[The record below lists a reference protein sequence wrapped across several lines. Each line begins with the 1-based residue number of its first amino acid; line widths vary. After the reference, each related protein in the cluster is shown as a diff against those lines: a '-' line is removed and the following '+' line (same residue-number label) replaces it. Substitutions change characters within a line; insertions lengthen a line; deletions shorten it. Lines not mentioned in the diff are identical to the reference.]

1 MMSPYTRIE
10 DGEDFQDG
18 EDVHTSEVNQ
28 SVGKSKV
35 LIATGIL
42 SIIFVAVS
50 CLASNAT
57 TRGTILSFVNAN
69 PDSSDEQNVWM
80 QRSDV
85 REYMGLKKVYGDMSE
100 DDIHGLFRKFKDD
113 FKRIY
118 ADDNEESDRFV
129 IFKKNLKFI
138 DALNRQNPIALFG
151 ITDSTDKTVE
161 ERSKRRMS
169 SEWSDYDV
177 FKSTLPTELVK
188 AAEKG
193 PEFVSGKTFDSRNP
207 DTVGGEKLKAG
218 QVRWGGVDDCAA
230 CAMYP
235 DFSDYNYTNH
245 PTDFDW
251 RDLGAVS
258 GVKNQKYCGSCYS
271 FSTAQ
276 NIEGV
281 HFLATGNL
289 TTFSEQQIVACDFLN
304 DGCDGGYMYR
314 AMQYIADFG
323 GLVSEDAYPYK
334 AVMMDYKLGTP
345 HCDTDLLNE
354 KLEGDGSNI
363 GHISSYQWVAMG
375 AEFENL
381 MKIFLLKNGPLAL
394 AVNANGMDY
403 YVHGITGCK
412 TIAGW
417 EYCDA
422 GAIDTTTPCD
432 PTELDHGVL
441 AVGYGNQE
449 GSEYW
454 VIKNSW
460 GPQWG
465 EDGYY
470 RLERGTDHC
479 GVANMVTHGVYKP
492 A

>member
-1 MMSPYTRIE
+1 MSAYTRIE
-10 DGEDFQDG
+10 EGEDAYNC
-18 EDVHTSEVNQ
+18 VTSH
-28 SVGKSKV
+28 SSKILKGRAAATWLSIV
-35 LIATGIL
+35 LIVGG
-42 SIIFVAVS
+42 
-50 CLASNAT
+50 LASNTAT
-57 TRGTILSFVNAN
+57 RKAIQSFANAN
-69 PDSSDEQNVWM
+69 PDSSDDKNVWM

-85 REYMGLKKVYGDMSE
+85 RQYMKLKRVYGEMSE
-100 DDIHGLFRKFKDD
+100 DDIHGLFKRFKDD
-113 FKRIY
+113 FIREY
-118 ADDNEESDRFV
+118 ADDNEESDRFI

-151 ITDSTDKTVE
+151 ITDSTDRTEE
-161 ERSKRRMS
+161 ERNRRRMS
-169 SEWSDYDV
+169 REWSDYDI
-177 FKSTLPTELVK
+177 FKSTLPKELVE

-207 DTVGGEKLKAG
+207 DTVGGGKMKSG
-218 QVRWGGVDDCAA
+218 QVRWAGVEDCAA
-230 CAMYP
+230 CVMYP
-235 DFSDYNYTNH
+235 FFESYNYTNH

-258 GVKNQKYCGSCYS
+258 SIKNQKSCGSCWS

-289 TTFSEQQIVACDFLN
+289 TSFSEQQIVACDALN
-304 DGCDGGYMYR
+304 DGCGGGFMYR
-314 AMQYIADFG
+314 AMQYVSDFG
-323 GLVSEDAYPYK
+323 ALVSEDSYPYK
-334 AVMMDYKLGTP
+334 GVMMNDKLGTP
-345 HCDTDLLNE
+345 HCDTELLNR
-354 KLEGDGSNI
+354 KLQGNGSNI

-375 AEFENL
+375 PDYEQL

-417 EYCDA
+417 EYCEA

-432 PTELDHGVL
+432 PTQLDHGVL
-441 AVGYGNQE
+441 AVGYGKQE

-454 VIKNSW
+454 IIKNSW
-460 GPQWG
+460 GDQWG

-479 GVANMVTHGVYKP
+479 GVANMVTHAVYKP
-492 A
+492 T